1 MELNTMHLSATS
13 FAKISTIIACLI
25 VAVNASAACAPGDV
39 NAEHA
44 CGDEHLDPNYKN
56 RKNPYTSG
64 RSGSSSSSSDDYSS
78 GSSSQ
83 EGAARALQSIGDYL
97 QQGSD
102 EKEAREQAERD
113 RQSAEYARRDQQY
126 KIDSARN
133 LKSFEAEASAFPEN
147 DWESRAKG
155 NSSKR
160 GCDCTKAIGLCKAN
174 IKILAK
180 LKTGVD
186 YVVNSSETSCTKVSY
201 YIDNTPYL
209 TVLNNSN
216 SSIEHSSGMKEITK
230 NSFQIE
236 KCEICARE
244 K

>member
-1 MELNTMHLSATS
+1 MFMAS
-13 FAKISTIIACLI
+13 FARISVISTLLI
-25 VAVNASAACAPGDV
+25 LAVDASAACDA
-39 NAEHA
+39 NAEHE
-44 CGDEHLDPNYKN
+44 CGPSHLDPNYKN
-56 RKNPYTSG
+56 RPKPSYNERSNPSG
-64 RSGSSSSSSDDYSS
+64 YDSDDYSS

-83 EGAARALQSIGDYL
+83 QGAIRAIESLGDYL

-102 EKEAREQAERD
+102 EKEAREKAERD
-113 RQSAEYARRDQQY
+113 RQDAEYARRDQQY

-133 LKSFEAEASAFPEN
+133 LKSFEAEAAAFPEN

-155 NSSKR
+155 NSSKP
-160 GCDCTKAIGLCKAN
+160 GCDCTKAVGLCKAN

-209 TVLNNSN
+209 TVLNNTN
-216 SSIEHSSGMKEITK
+216 SSIEHSSGTKEITK

-236 KCEICARE
+236 KCEICARN

>member
-1 MELNTMHLSATS
+1 MFMAS
-13 FAKISTIIACLI
+13 FARIAAISTLLI
-25 VAVNASAACAPGDV
+25 LAVDANAACDA
-39 NAEHA
+39 NAEHE
-44 CGDEHLDPNYKN
+44 CGPSHYDPNFKN
-56 RKNPYTSG
+56 RPKPTYNERSNPSG
-64 RSGSSSSSSDDYSS
+64 YDSDDYSS
-78 GSSSQ
+78 GSSTQ
-83 EGAARALQSIGDYL
+83 QGAVRAIESLGDYL

-102 EKEAREQAERD
+102 EKEAREKAERE
-113 RQSAEYARRDQQY
+113 RQDAEYARRDQQY

-133 LKSFEAEASAFPEN
+133 LQSFEAEAAAFPEN

-155 NSSKR
+155 TSSKA
-160 GCDCTKAIGLCKAN
+160 GCDCSKTLGRCKAS

-209 TVLNNSN
+209 TVLNNTN
-216 SSIEHSSGMKEITK
+216 SSIEHSSGTKEITK

-236 KCEICARE
+236 KCEICA
-244 K
+244 KNK

>member
-1 MELNTMHLSATS
+1 MSVSLAFFARISLIPALLFLAT
-13 FAKISTIIACLI
+13 
-25 VAVNASAACAPGDV
+25 NAGAACNPASV
-39 NAEHA
+39 NAETS
-44 CGDEHLDPNYKN
+44 CGNGKDNYDPNFKN
-56 RKNPYTSG
+56 RPKPTYNERSNPSG
-64 RSGSSSSSSDDYSS
+64 YDNSDDYSS
-78 GSSSQ
+78 GSSTQ
-83 EGAARALQSIGDYL
+83 QGAVRAIESLGDYL

-102 EKEAREQAERD
+102 EKEAREKAERD
-113 RQSAEYARRDQQY
+113 RQDAEYARRDQQY

-133 LKSFEAEASAFPEN
+133 LKSFEAEAAAFPEN

-155 NSSKR
+155 NSSKP
-160 GCDCTKAIGLCKAN
+160 GCDCSKTLGSCKAS

-209 TVLNNSN
+209 TVLNNTN
-216 SSIEHSSGMKEITK
+216 SSIEHSSGTKEINK

-236 KCEICARE
+236 KCEICA
-244 K
+244 KNK